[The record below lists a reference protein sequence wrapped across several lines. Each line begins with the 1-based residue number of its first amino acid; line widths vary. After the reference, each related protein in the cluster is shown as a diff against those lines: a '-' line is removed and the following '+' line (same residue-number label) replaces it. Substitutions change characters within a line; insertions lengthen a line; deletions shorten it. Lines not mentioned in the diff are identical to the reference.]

1 MTMRLYEIVQYRN
14 QEYMGEQLYSI
25 FVSLSWSIIT
35 EIYASSVVQIKCYLC
50 TKCAGSVIGII

>member
-25 FVSLSWSIIT
+25 FVSLLWSIT
-35 EIYASSVVQIKCYLC
+35 EIYASSVEVSKLNVISVQ
-50 TKCAGSVIGII
+50 SVQAQL